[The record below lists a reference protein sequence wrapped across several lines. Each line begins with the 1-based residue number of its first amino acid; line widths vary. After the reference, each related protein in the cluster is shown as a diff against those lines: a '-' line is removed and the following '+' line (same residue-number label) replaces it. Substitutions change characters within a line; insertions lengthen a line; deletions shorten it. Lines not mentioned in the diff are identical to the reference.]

1 MNIVNFFFFFS
12 SRRRHTRCL
21 SDWSSDV
28 CSSDLPVDI
37 IESYGADALRFT
49 LTQMATETQDV
60 RLPVKKLADGRN
72 TSEKFDTGRNFANK
86 LWNASRFAIANLASI
101 AAEDIDEKSWSIV
114 DRWILSRLMRTIQ
127 EAD

>member
-86 LWNASRFAIANLASI
+86 LWNASRFSLSSLSTQHSALSTRS
-101 AAEDIDEKSWSIV
+101 EPVDEKS
-114 DRWILSRLMRTIQ
+114 
-127 EAD
+127 